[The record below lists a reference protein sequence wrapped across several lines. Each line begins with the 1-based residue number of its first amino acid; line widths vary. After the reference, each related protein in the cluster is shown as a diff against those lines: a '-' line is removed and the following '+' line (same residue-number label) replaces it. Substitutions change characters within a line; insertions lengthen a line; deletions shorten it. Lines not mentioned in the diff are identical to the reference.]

1 MSAASVFIVEDEAI
15 IAMEIE
21 DHLRAMGYDVRGR
34 AARAEQALAKI
45 PAAKP
50 DVVLVD
56 VNLGS
61 GMSGIEL
68 TERLRDACDAAVIYL
83 TAYSDREIVERAI
96 RTRSFA
102 YLVKPFQ
109 REALRANIEMAV
121 HLRDVERASAR
132 AAAVLRAT
140 LDATAD
146 GLFVVD
152 ADGNIVDTSR
162 TLIESWGIPPE
173 AVGTPA
179 MLAHMARAIR
189 SSEPVPPAVLAAA
202 VAPGTPCIIERTD
215 GRVFERRSRSLVLGS
230 ETLGRVV
237 SLNDVTEERHRARL
251 EVEAR
256 YRAELF
262 EELNHRIKN
271 NLQGVVSLLRLRL
284 DEIDDP
290 RVRDILGGTAGRVQA
305 IAMVHEHLSLSGARE
320 VVAASRYFEA
330 LAAAVDRAH
339 AAAPGMVTVGRVDDL
354 SLRPTAFMSLGMI
367 ASELLVNALRHA
379 FVGRAEG
386 RVVLELVQRGDE
398 GVLVVSDDGVGADE
412 SPSPRSSMGIRIVRS
427 LAEGLGGRF
436 ERVGSSAG
444 TRASVTFPLRAV
456 DGPSAGEGPT

>member
-1 MSAASVFIVEDEAI
+1 VSVGVFIVEDEAI

-34 AARAEQALAKI
+34 AARAEQALERI
-45 PAAKP
+45 PATKP

-61 GMSGIEL
+61 GMSGVEL
-68 TERLRDACDAAVIYL
+68 TERLRDVCDAAVIYL
-83 TAYSDREIVERAI
+83 TAYSDRAIVERAI

-152 ADGNIVDTSR
+152 AAGDIVDTSR
-162 TLIESWGIPPE
+162 TLIESWQIPSD

-179 MLAHMARAIR
+179 MLEHMARAIR
-189 SSEPVPPAVLAAA
+189 GAEPVPPSSLATE
-202 VAPGTPCIIERTD
+202 VAPGKQCIIERTD
-215 GRVFERRSRSLVLGS
+215 GRVFERRSRTLVLGS
-230 ETLGRVV
+230 EILGRVV
-237 SLNDVTEERHRARL
+237 SLHDVTEQRHRARL

-284 DEIDDP
+284 DEVDDP
-290 RVRDILGGTAGRVQA
+290 RVREILAGTAGRVQA

-320 VVAASRYFEA
+320 VVAASRYFDA
-330 LAAAVDRAH
+330 LARAVARAH
-339 AAAPGMVTVGRVDDL
+339 AAAPGTVTVGRVEDL
-354 SLRPTAFMSLGMI
+354 PLRPTAFMSLGMI
-367 ASELLVNALRHA
+367 AAELLVNALRHA

-386 RVVLELVQRGDE
+386 RVMLELVRSGDD
-398 GVLVVSDDGVGADE
+398 GVLVVSDDGVGVDG
-412 SPSPRSSMGIRIVRS
+412 SPSSRPSMGMRIVRA

-436 ERVGSSAG
+436 ERVSSPAG
-444 TRASVTFPLRAV
+444 TRASVTFPLRSAE
-456 DGPSAGEGPT
+456 GQSAGEGPT